1 MEYLLGSLVTL
12 LTLFIAAK
20 KLNSSKTMNLKVN
33 VKYNQTRAFE
43 LARPLHLLEE
53 MVDMVTTKRVSQ
65 TSNFEDSLHI
75 KVVISD
81 DEAYWISNNIFYVA
95 DVRDRMVV
103 QESARAVDTM
113 TMDDVQLKKITEIVE
128 ILREEENNDRRGPWD
143 KKL

>member
-75 KVVISD
+75 KVVISN

-128 ILREEENNDRRGPWD
+128 ILREEENNDRRGPGD